1 MRAHLW
7 NRKKK
12 VCNLFFLSPY
22 FPLNLFC
29 LSFICLFHI
38 CQVYDLIFRL
48 CSCNCGH
55 GFLTREED
63 LDPLTKTA
71 TVKKSKSKVALKP
84 ELKNDMV
91 KKKPAF
97 HWNRPPK
104 PEVKTTFFEVKRD
117 DFRDFEVLGHNI
129 QIPGLQISDFTVSRA
144 RVRGRSRKV
153 SLDENSVQTS
163 NQIELCASKSEVVL
177 SSSLDSG
184 TNSETNKQ
192 GASTEKFSDPIV
204 LCAKENIASTI
215 PATDCVKPTARPEK
229 EIKDYDDKPMQ
240 KQEPQFQTD
249 IFYSSSEE
257 EPDQASPPKLA
268 SITLQCA
275 RYEVDSSP
283 RENSNTGNSKEHELC
298 SSNNDQVENC
308 AHECTE
314 HEINLGRENEV
325 DHCEDDAKA
334 DIAKDPTK
342 GCVGEIQ
349 PGHIERDIVHLE
361 ENWPTDEKWPTLSD
375 LIDIQKELADARAK
389 KIAYMTLIMALDNVK
404 LGITM

>member
-1 MRAHLW
+1 M
-7 NRKKK
+7 
-12 VCNLFFLSPY
+12 
-22 FPLNLFC
+22 
-29 LSFICLFHI
+29 
-38 CQVYDLIFRL
+38 
-48 CSCNCGH
+48 
-55 GFLTREED
+55 
-63 LDPLTKTA
+63 
-71 TVKKSKSKVALKP
+71 
-84 ELKNDMV
+84 
-91 KKKPAF
+91 
-97 HWNRPPK
+97 
-104 PEVKTTFFEVKRD
+104 
-117 DFRDFEVLGHNI
+117 
-129 QIPGLQISDFTVSRA
+129 SRA

-184 TNSETNKQ
+184 ASVIDSETNKQ

-240 KQEPQFQTD
+240 NQEPQFQTD

-257 EPDQASPPKLA
+257 EPDHASPPKLA
-268 SITLQCA
+268 SIIVQGA
-275 RYEVDSSP
+275 RDELDSSP
-283 RENSNTGNSKEHELC
+283 RENSNTGNSKEHEL
-298 SSNNDQVENC
+298 SRLKNDQVENF
-308 AHECTE
+308 AHECSE
-314 HEINLGRENEV
+314 HEINLGPENEQ

-349 PGHIERDIVHLE
+349 PGLIERDLE
-361 ENWPTDEKWPTLSD
+361 ENWPTDEKWPTLND
-375 LIDIQKELADARAK
+375 LLDIQKELADARAK
-389 KIAYMTLIMALDNVK
+389 KIAYMTLIMALDNFK